1 MLVIA
6 SVVLGARLAGIPGA
20 LLSVPAA
27 GVIYTLSV
35 HYGMQIRHRREARN
49 AAERE
54 RQEAEDGEDFTQE
67 LERALQ
73 NHGGEPTDR

>member
-1 MLVIA
+1 MIA
-6 SVVLGARLAGIPGA
+6 SVVLGVRLAGVPGA
-20 LLSVPAA
+20 LLGVPTA

-35 HYGMQIRHRREARN
+35 HYGMGIRHRREARE

-54 RQEAEDGEDFTQE
+54 RQEAEDDEGFTQE

-73 NHGGEPTDR
+73 TQSRETVDK